1 MLSDEYEKIDGE
13 NLLKA
18 WGIIIDHRMN
28 ECLELANKNG
38 PGAVIYKFLPREES
52 KESCVQNLDETP
64 APNCQLYYVPQDKS
78 PAWDIF
84 FKGDLLMSKY
94 DAEKHLLISVNIPT
108 DSDTETTIGSSK
120 LFYKDTL
127 ALV

>member
-1 MLSDEYEKIDGE
+1 MLHSDEYEKIDGE

-52 KESCVQNLDETP
+52 KKAV
-64 APNCQLYYVPQDKS
+64 
-78 PAWDIF
+78 
-84 FKGDLLMSKY
+84 FK
-94 DAEKHLLISVNIPT
+94 I
-108 DSDTETTIGSSK
+108 
-120 LFYKDTL
+120 
-127 ALV
+127 